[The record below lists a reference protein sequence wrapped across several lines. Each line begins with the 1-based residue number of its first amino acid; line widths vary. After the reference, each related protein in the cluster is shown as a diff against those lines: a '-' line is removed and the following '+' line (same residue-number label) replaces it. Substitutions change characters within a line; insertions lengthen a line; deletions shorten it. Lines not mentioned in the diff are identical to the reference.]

1 MLELHNVVKRF
12 TGEAGRPVLA
22 LDHLSLRA
30 QEGSFVAVIGTN
42 GSGKSTLQG
51 AIAGSIAIDSGS
63 IRIAGVDVTQW
74 PEHRRAS
81 MIGRVFQN
89 PFSGTAPTL
98 TVAENLVLAARRGQP
113 RGLGWAL
120 GRRAREQ
127 MRERIAGLGMGLENR
142 LDTAIGLLSGG
153 QRQALT
159 LLMAT
164 LVRPKLLLLD
174 EHTAALDPKSADQ
187 VVRLTRQIVERERLT
202 AFMVTHSMHH
212 AATVGDRLLMMH
224 QGRIILDCEGAAK
237 RRLRADELLRR
248 FEDLRRREL
257 LDEGAAELI
266 RAAYV

>member
-1 MLELHNVVKRF
+1 MLELHNVAKRF
-12 TGEAGRPVLA
+12 TAEADRPVLA
-22 LDHLSLRA
+22 LDHLSLHA
-30 QEGSFVAVIGTN
+30 QQGSFVAVIGTN

-51 AIAGSIAIDSGS
+51 AIAGSIAVDSGS
-63 IRIAGVDVTQW
+63 IRIAGVDVTHW
-74 PEHRRAS
+74 PEHRRAG

-89 PFSGTAPTL
+89 PFSGTAPSL

-113 RGLGWAL
+113 RRLGWAL
-120 GRRAREQ
+120 SRRVREQ
-127 MRERIAGLGMGLENR
+127 MRDRVAGLGMGLENR

-202 AFMVTHSMHH
+202 VFMVTHSMHQ

-266 RAAYV
+266 HAAYV